1 MLLKP
6 TSLNC
11 QTRLEVEEVPRH
23 PVRVCDYKSQL
34 DEKEH
39 GNFPVLK
46 SWYIVKNKFKIFHLF
61 SRTKLINFMT
71 HQE

>member
-46 SWYIVKNKFKIFHLF
+46 SWYIVKNKI
-61 SRTKLINFMT
+61 
-71 HQE
+71 